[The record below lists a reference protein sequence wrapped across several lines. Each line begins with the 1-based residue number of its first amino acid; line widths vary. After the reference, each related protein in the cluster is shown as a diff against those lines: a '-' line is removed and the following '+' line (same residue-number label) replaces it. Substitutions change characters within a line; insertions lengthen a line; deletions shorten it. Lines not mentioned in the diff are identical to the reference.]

1 MTEMNRPP
9 DLAQDFIL
17 IHKVITRGLGVG
29 INKGGEYIKTGFP
42 TPELKR
48 GFIDYIQTLAV
59 VVKSH
64 HTGEDEV
71 VFPALK
77 QKVTGA
83 PYLQLALAHKEI
95 SSLLDNFKK
104 GFNQM
109 SESDNPENFAYLI
122 DQLQKLSFTWA
133 PHIRSE
139 EFHFSKPALAAALS
153 VEEHGR
159 ISGAWG
165 KHNQEHAE
173 PASMAL
179 PFMLYNLAPEDRAEM
194 AAGMPVMVTEE
205 LVPKTWKD
213 QWSSMKPFLL
223 D

>member
-1 MTEMNRPP
+1 MTDMNHPP

-17 IHKVITRGLGVG
+17 IHRVITRGLGVS
-29 INKGGEYIKTGFP
+29 INKGGEFIKTGFP

-48 GFIDYIQTLAV
+48 GFLDYIQTLAV

-64 HTGEDEV
+64 HTGEDDV

-83 PYLQLALAHKEI
+83 PYLQMALAHKEI
-95 SSLLDNFKK
+95 SSLLENLKK
-104 GFNQM
+104 GFDQAADSNQ
-109 SESDNPENFAYLI
+109 PENFAYLI
-122 DQLQKLSFTWA
+122 DQLQKLSFTWT
-133 PHIRSE
+133 PHIRME
-139 EFHFSKPALAAALS
+139 EFHFSKSALAAALS
-153 VEEHGR
+153 VEEQGR

-165 KHNQEHAE
+165 KHSQEHAE
-173 PASMAL
+173 PSPLAL
-179 PFMLYNLAPEDRAEM
+179 PFVLYNLAPADRAEM

-205 LVPKTWKD
+205 LIPKTWKD
-213 QWSSMKPFLL
+213 QWAPMKPFLL